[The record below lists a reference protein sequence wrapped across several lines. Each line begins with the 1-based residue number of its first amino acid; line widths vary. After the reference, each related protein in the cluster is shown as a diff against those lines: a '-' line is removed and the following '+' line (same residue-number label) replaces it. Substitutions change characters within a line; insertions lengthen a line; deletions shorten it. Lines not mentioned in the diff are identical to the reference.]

1 MYIYFTH
8 LNLSWRRSTLYLG
21 CTNEA
26 VADQL
31 CYGTDDLVYDCTIDA
46 LCSPD
51 ELIHRLSVQVACE
64 QLVPPIPYLHNWC
77 TTNTFS
83 ALLGGPPILSLH
95 YCCTTDS
102 VSALLLYHQYS
113 FCTTGWTTKHVSALL
128 VYHQYLFCT
137 KDVLLI
143 QFLHYWCTTHPFS
156 TLLVEVIGTMLAWSS
171 GL

>member
-26 VADQL
+26 LPDQL

-102 VSALLLYHQYS
+102 VSALLGGPPSTFQ
-113 FCTTGWTTKHVSALL
+113 
-128 VYHQYLFCT
+128 
-137 KDVLLI
+137 
-143 QFLHYWCTTHPFS
+143 HYWCTTNTFS
-156 TLLVEVIGTMLAWSS
+156 AQRMYY
-171 GL
+171 